1 MGNNFL
7 NKAGE
12 MHLHSVGDKLLE
24 STGEDD
30 STLLGK
36 LWTVLGKWL
45 HWVCLY
51 SVGEQSC
58 TLLRNIKTARDVC

>member
-1 MGNNFL
+1 MVGERRMYS
-7 NKAGE
+7 AGAKLPE
-12 MHLHSVGDKLLE
+12 STGDKLLE

-45 HWVCLY
+45 HWISIFRRGTILY
-51 SVGEQSC
+51 
-58 TLLRNIKTARDVC
+58 